1 MISNKLNTVFR
12 GFFYVFGDIKSIVVV
27 HSKRCAFVN
36 FVTRTAAEL
45 AAEKVSEI
53 GLNLKG
59 HSLRVVWGRPKPQ
72 GPKSDTKKN
81 GKLYNTCPIRVHLLI
96 LSFSSIL
103 KIVPKDVNSMQ
114 PPPPPSMTDKSKY
127 PSQDPTAQGSS

>member
-1 MISNKLNTVFR
+1 MVVFR

-59 HSLRVVWGRPKPQ
+59 HSLRVVWGRPRPQ

-81 GKLYNTCPIRVHLLI
+81 GKLYNTYPIRGHTRLLNF
-96 LSFSSIL
+96 LFLLFL
-103 KIVPKDVNSMQ
+103 K
-114 PPPPPSMTDKSKY
+114 
-127 PSQDPTAQGSS
+127 